1 MKTPLPQFGQHLLAF
16 GLGAMV
22 VGGAMYVRAGD
33 LNPPPGPIGPSMHT
47 LDDIYAKVSASPCES
62 CGWQYRY
69 IASNATTTIPGP
81 MRLRS
86 VTQAYGNSVLY
97 DAANAAEMVEANV
110 VAVIPSGDAQTGLV
124 IVPCDIP
131 ITRGLTVRQF
141 SGGTAGVY
149 FTTP

>member
-33 LNPPPGPIGPSMHT
+33 VNPPPGPIGPSMHT

-69 IASNATTTIPGP
+69 IASNAITTIPGP

-86 VTQAYGNSVLY
+86 VTQTFGYAVLY
-97 DAANAAEMVEANV
+97 DAANAAEMVDANIVAIIGSGGSQNTTV
-110 VAVIPSGDAQTGLV
+110 V
-124 IVPCDIP
+124 VPCDIP
-131 ITRGLTVRQF
+131 ITKGLTVRQF
-141 SGGTAGVY
+141 SGGCAGVY
-149 FTTP
+149 FTSP